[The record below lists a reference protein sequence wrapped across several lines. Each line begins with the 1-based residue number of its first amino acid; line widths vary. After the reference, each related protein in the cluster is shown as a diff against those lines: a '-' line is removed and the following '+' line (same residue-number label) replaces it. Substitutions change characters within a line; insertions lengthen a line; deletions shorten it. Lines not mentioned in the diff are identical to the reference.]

1 MTTATT
7 PSQPT
12 PAVETADGEARRQH
26 RRKVLHFLSVRTLIY
41 LILGGFA
48 AMMIF
53 PFIYMFATSLKDAS
67 DVFTYPPRV
76 LPRDA
81 VTITLDGVE
90 VPLYQIEV
98 QGDTLELALVESGV
112 PAGVFAPADD
122 LEAIEVVPADRATP
136 TGRSV
141 TIAEEGYA
149 LYRVPIDGEIVEL
162 ALVRETAV
170 GRFIDPDEST
180 IEAFAV
186 VRTSQPSETL
196 TANWS
201 NYDEVLGI
209 RDFDRAITNTILVT
223 ILVVSGS
230 LFTSIMGGYA
240 FARTRFPGRDRI
252 FVGYLGSIMIPFVVL
267 MIPLFQIVVQLNWNN
282 SLSALVWPFI
292 FTAYGTF
299 LMRQFFVS
307 IPKDLE
313 EAAFIDGAS
322 RWRVL
327 WRIFVPLSWPA
338 IATLATFQFLYAWN
352 SFIWP
357 LVVIDA
363 GNTKDH
369 VLTLALSILGG
380 QGADKPQLIFA
391 GVTLAMIVPM
401 VVFVM
406 AQRYFVENLASSGI
420 K

>member
-1 MTTATT
+1 MTAVTTTDRAAT
-7 PSQPT
+7 
-12 PAVETADGEARRQH
+12 GARR
-26 RRKVLHFLSVRTLIY
+26 RRILRFLTVRGLVYLVLT
-41 LILGGFA
+41 GFA

-53 PFIYMFATSLKDAS
+53 PFIYMFFTSLKTSD
-67 DVFTYPPRV
+67 DVFTFPPRV
-76 LPRDA
+76 LPREP
-81 VTITLDGVE
+81 VTTEFDGE
-90 VPLYQIEV
+90 QLPLFTIEV
-98 QGDTLELALVESGV
+98 NGSKEELVLVESGV
-112 PAGVFAPADD
+112 RAGVFAPEGD
-122 LEAIEVVPADRATP
+122 LENTIVVPNQFATE
-136 TGRSV
+136 TGRTV
-141 TIAEEGYA
+141 VA
-149 LYRVPIDGEIVEL
+149 DGEEL
-162 ALVRETAV
+162 TIETVVVDGAEAELVRTRNTAV
-170 GRFIDPDEST
+170 GRFVDPDRPEL
-180 IEAFAV
+180 EAFAV
-186 VRTSQPSETL
+186 VRESSPVENL
-196 TANWS
+196 TAEWS

-209 RDFDRAITNTILVT
+209 RDFDRAITNTIMVT
-223 ILVVSGS
+223 ILVVGGS

-240 FARTRFPGRDRI
+240 FARLRFPGRDKL

-282 SLSALVWPFI
+282 SLASLVWPFI

-322 RWRVL
+322 RWRIL

-363 GNTKDH
+363 GNTGDH

-380 QGADKPQLIFA
+380 QGADQPQLIFA

-406 AQRYFVENLASSGI
+406 AQRYFVENVASSGL